1 MFIVVGAS
9 GLQSHS
15 QRIIQVLAWDSGG
28 LKPVFSH
35 PPLEGYLGHSGFV
48 SDKTE
53 VFMCSL

>member
-1 MFIVVGAS
+1 M
-9 GLQSHS
+9 
-15 QRIIQVLAWDSGG
+15 LAWDSGG